1 MNFWKMVQNWEMD
14 SRAEEGRGN
23 FYFQRNEEKG
33 IYVEYHSQIKLESK
47 YLASFSA
54 SVPCLLSWCKPII
67 RAVSSQQTLSWLSE
81 GERER
86 ESLLHIFIVSITSL
100 GTGERKCKF

>member
-54 SVPCLLSWCKPII
+54 SVPCARVNSKPII

-86 ESLLHIFIVSITSL
+86 EPPPYFYCLNNVP
-100 GTGERKCKF
+100 GDWGEEM

>member
-47 YLASFSA
+47 YLASFSP
-54 SVPCLLSWCKPII
+54 SVPRLLSSCKPII
-67 RAVSSQQTLSWLSE
+67 RTASSQQTLSWLSE
-81 GERER
+81 GERKR
-86 ESLLHIFIVSITSL
+86 EPPPYFYCLNNVP
-100 GTGERKCKF
+100 GDWGEEM